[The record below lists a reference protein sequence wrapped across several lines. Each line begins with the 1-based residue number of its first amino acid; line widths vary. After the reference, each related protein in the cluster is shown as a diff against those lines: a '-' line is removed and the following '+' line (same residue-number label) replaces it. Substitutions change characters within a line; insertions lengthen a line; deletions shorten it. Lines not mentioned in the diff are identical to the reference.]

1 MIEAMPM
8 PNRLLTAYMFF
19 NKEKRPQIN
28 EENEDMSF
36 GEVSTVIGK
45 LWQSLSTEGK
55 QPYENLAMEDK
66 ARYEIEIQVCYH
78 STQLY

>member
-28 EENEDMSF
+28 E
-36 GEVSTVIGK
+36 STVIGK